1 MSFSISPLS
10 AVLTIGIE
18 RALRDARAVLGGGTP
33 PRSLA
38 KLRAELK
45 RLREESR
52 AAAAEHERSLA
63 EVSRLEA
70 QIERIAAAEQRAS
83 SGTPSLGR
91 A

>member
-1 MSFSISPLS
+1 MRMCACRGTAGFAHVSCL
-10 AVLTIGIE
+10 AE
-18 RALRDARAVLGGGTP
+18 QAKLRVAAVLGGGTP

-70 QIERIAAAEQRAS
+70 QIEAHR
-83 SGTPSLGR
+83 GGR
-91 A
+91 AASQ